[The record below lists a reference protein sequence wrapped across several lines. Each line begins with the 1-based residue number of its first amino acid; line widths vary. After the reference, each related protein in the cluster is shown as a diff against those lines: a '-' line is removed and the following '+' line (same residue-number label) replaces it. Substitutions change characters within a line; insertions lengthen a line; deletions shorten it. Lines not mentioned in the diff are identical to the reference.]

1 MLAFQV
7 LPSLVEAVEDERLAE
22 ALRQHLRETRAQSL
36 RAEQAFRALG
46 LEPSSNRSG
55 PLEALAKEHDELAEK
70 VVPPRLRDA
79 FHAAAAAATEHVELA
94 LYDAAIELAKA
105 LGAPDEA
112 TGALEESRDEE
123 ERALKLVETER
134 RRLAGEAAA

>member
-22 ALRQHLRETRAQSL
+22 ALHQHLRETRAQSL

-70 VVPPRLRDA
+70 VVQPRLRDA